1 MTLLGQVVAASA
13 EVAATRSRK
22 AKTTTLA
29 TLLARLEP
37 DEIRPATAWLAGEML
52 QGRTGIGWRTLQ
64 SVSPSPAETSTLSVG
79 DVDAAL
85 DRLAALA
92 GSGTGVGRRRAD
104 ELGAL
109 LDAATEDEGRF
120 LVRLLGGELR
130 QGALEGIMIEAVAAA
145 AETPAAAVR
154 RAFMLSGRLPT
165 TAHTALTGGDLGAVG
180 LEVMRPVRPML
191 ASPGDSLD
199 AALAELGPPDGDP
212 GVVVEHKLD
221 GARIQVHRRGD
232 EVRVWSRTLR
242 EITDAVPEIVALT
255 RALAVETVVLDGET
269 LAVAEDG
276 RPRPFQESMQGL
288 GSGARGTER
297 SGADAIE
304 RVMQPWFFDC
314 LHRDGVDLLD
324 EPLAARREVLAEVV
338 GDRLIPGVVRPTAAQ
353 AESAVADALAA
364 GQEGSMVKALDSTY
378 SAGRRGRAWQ
388 KVKPS
393 HTLDLV
399 VLACEWGSGRRRG
412 WLSNIHLGARG
423 EDGFVM
429 IGKTF
434 KGMTDATLTWQTET
448 FPRYETH
455 RDSWTVYLRPEIVVE
470 IEIDGVQTSTRYPGG
485 VALRF
490 ARVVRYRDDKTAAEA
505 DTIDTVRALRA

>member
-1 MTLLGQVVAASA
+1 MTLLGAVVATSS

-22 AKTTTLA
+22 AKTAALA
-29 TLLARLEP
+29 TLLASLEP
-37 DEIRPATAWLAGEML
+37 DEVRPATAWLAGEML

-64 SVSPSPAETSTLSVG
+64 AVTPTPATDPTLTVG
-79 DVDAAL
+79 DVDATL

-92 GSGTGVGRRRAD
+92 GSGSGVGARRAA
-104 ELGAL
+104 ELAGL

-145 AETPAAAVR
+145 ATLASEATGSRVEVPADAVR

-165 TAHTALTGGDLGAVG
+165 TAQVALTSADPVADLGAIG
-180 LEVMRPVRPML
+180 LEVLRPVRPML

-199 AALAELGPPDGDP
+199 AALAELGAPDGDP

-221 GARIQVHRRGD
+221 GARIQVHRKGD
-232 EVRVWSRTLR
+232 EVRVWSRTLH
-242 EITDAVPEIVALT
+242 EITDAVPEIVGLV
-255 RALAVETVVLDGET
+255 RGLAVDTVVLDGET

-276 RPRPFQESMQGL
+276 RPRPFQESMKGL
-288 GSGARGTER
+288 GSGARGAER

-314 LHRDGVDLLD
+314 LHRDGVDLVD
-324 EPLAARREVLAEVV
+324 EPLATRREVLADVV
-338 GDRLIPGVVRPTAAQ
+338 GDRLIPGVVRPTVAQ
-353 AESAVADALAA
+353 AQAAVADALAA

-423 EDGFVM
+423 PDGDFVM
-429 IGKTF
+429 IGKT
-434 KGMTDATLTWQTET
+434 
-448 FPRYETH
+448 
-455 RDSWTVYLRPEIVVE
+455 
-470 IEIDGVQTSTRYPGG
+470 
-485 VALRF
+485 
-490 ARVVRYRDDKTAAEA
+490 
-505 DTIDTVRALRA
+505 

>member
-1 MTLLGQVVAASA
+1 MTLLGEVVAASA

-22 AKTTTLA
+22 AKTATLA
-29 TLLARLEP
+29 TLLAGLQP
-37 DEIRPATAWLAGEML
+37 DEVRPATAWLAGEML

-64 SVSPSPAETSTLSVG
+64 SVSPTPASTSTLTVG

-85 DRLAALA
+85 DRLAAMA
-92 GSGTGVGRRRAD
+92 GSGTGVGARRAA
-104 ELGAL
+104 ELGGL
-109 LDAATEDEGRF
+109 LDAATPDEGRF

-145 AETPAAAVR
+145 AEVPAEAVR
-154 RAFMLSGRLPT
+154 RAFMLSGRLPA
-165 TAHTALTGGDLGAVG
+165 TAHVALTGGDLGAIG
-180 LEVMRPVRPML
+180 LEVMRPLRPML
-191 ASPGDSLD
+191 ASPGDSLE
-199 AALAELGPPDGDP
+199 AALAELGAPDGDP

-242 EITDAVPEIVALT
+242 EITDGVPEIVALT
-255 RALAVETVVLDGET
+255 RTLPVETVVLDGET

-276 RPRPFQESMQGL
+276 RPRPFQESMKGL
-288 GSGARGTER
+288 GSGA
-297 SGADAIE
+297 
-304 RVMQPWFFDC
+304 MQPWFFDC
-314 LHRDGVDLLD
+314 LHRDGVDLVD
-324 EPLAARREVLAEVV
+324 EPLSTRREVLAEVV
-338 GDRLIPGVVRPTAAQ
+338 GDRLIPGVVRPTAAE
-353 AESAVADALAA
+353 AEQAVADALAA

-378 SAGRRGRAWQ
+378 SAGRRGRSWQ

-399 VLACEWGSGRRRG
+399 VLGVEWGSGRRRG
-412 WLSNIHLGARG
+412 WLSNIHLGARSGREG
-423 EDGFVM
+423 EDAAEFVM

-434 KGMTDATLTWQTET
+434 KGMTDDILRWQTET

-455 RDSWTVYLRPEIVVE
+455 RDDWTLYLRPEIVVE
-470 IEIDGVQTSTRYPGG
+470 IELDGVQTSTRYPGG

-505 DTIDTVRALRA
+505 DTLETVRALKM

>member
-1 MTLLGQVVAASA
+1 MTLLGEVVAASG

-64 SVSPSPAETSTLSVG
+64 AVSPSPAETSTLTVG

-85 DRLAALA
+85 DRLAAMA
-92 GSGTGVGRRRAD
+92 GSGTGVGARRAA

-145 AETPAAAVR
+145 AEVPGEAVR

-165 TAHTALTGGDLGAVG
+165 TAHTALTGGDLAAFG

-199 AALAELGPPDGDP
+199 AALAELGPPDGEP

-221 GARIQVHRRGD
+221 GARIQVHRSGD
-232 EVRVWSRTLR
+232 EVRVWSRTLK
-242 EITDAVPEIVALT
+242 EITGAVPEIVALT
-255 RALAVETVVLDGET
+255 RALPVETVVLDGET

-288 GSGARGTER
+288 GSGA
-297 SGADAIE
+297 
-304 RVMQPWFFDC
+304 MQPWFFDC

-324 EPLAARREVLAEVV
+324 EPLAVRREVLAEVV
-338 GDRLIPGVVRPTAAQ
+338 GDRLIPGVVRPSAAE
-353 AESAVADALAA
+353 AEQAVADALAA

-412 WLSNIHLGARG
+412 WLSNIHLGARDPATG
-423 EDGFVM
+423 DFVM

-455 RDSWTVYLRPEIVVE
+455 RDSWAVYLRPEIVVE
-470 IEIDGVQTSTRYPGG
+470 IELDGVQTSTRYPGG

-505 DTIDTVRALRA
+505 DTIETVRALRL

>member
-1 MTLLGQVVAASA
+1 MLFAAVVEASSQVG
-13 EVAATRSRK
+13 ATRSRK
-22 AKTTTLA
+22 AKTAALA
-29 TLLARLEP
+29 AVLADAGP
-37 DEIRPATAWLAGEML
+37 DEVRPVTAWLAGEML
-52 QGRTGIGWRTLQ
+52 QGRTGIGWRTL
-64 SVSPSPAETSTLSVG
+64 SGLSVDPAVEPSLSIG

-92 GSGTGVGRRRAD
+92 GSGTGVGARRTA
-104 ELGAL
+104 ELEGLLGA
-109 LDAATEDEGRF
+109 ATADEGRF

-130 QGALEGIMIEAVAAA
+130 QGALEGLMIEAVASAG
-145 AETPAAAVR
+145 EVPADAVR

-165 TAHTALTGGDLGAVG
+165 TAVAALTSADPVAELGAIG
-180 LEVMRPVRPML
+180 LEVMRPLRPML

-199 AALAELGPPDGDP
+199 AALAELGAPDGEP

-242 EITDAVPEIVALT
+242 EITSSVPEIVALA
-255 RALAVETVVLDGET
+255 RGLDVGTVVLDGET

-288 GSGARGTER
+288 GNGA
-297 SGADAIE
+297 
-304 RVMQPWFFDC
+304 MQPWFFDC
-314 LHRDGVDLLD
+314 LHRDGVDLVD
-324 EPLAARREVLAEVV
+324 EPLSTRRRELAEVV
-338 GDRLIPGVVRPTAAQ
+338 GDRLIPGVVRPTPEQAAG
-353 AESAVADALAA
+353 AVAEALAA
-364 GQEGSMVKALDSTY
+364 GQEGSMVKALDSAYT
-378 SAGRRGRAWQ
+378 AGRRGRSWQ
-388 KVKPS
+388 KVKPA

-399 VLACEWGSGRRRG
+399 ILACEWGSGRRHG

-423 EDGFVM
+423 ADGEFVM

-434 KGMTDATLTWQTET
+434 KGMTDETLRWQTET

-455 RDSWTVYLRPEIVVE
+455 RDAHTVYLRPEIVVE
-470 IEIDGVQTSTRYPGG
+470 IELDGVQTSTRYPGG

-490 ARVVRYRDDKTAAEA
+490 ARVVRYRDDKPASEA
-505 DTIDTVRALRA
+505 DTLETVKGLRPR

>member
-1 MTLLGQVVAASA
+1 MTLLGEVVAASA

-22 AKTTTLA
+22 AKTATLA
-29 TLLARLEP
+29 TLLAGLQP
-37 DEIRPATAWLAGEML
+37 DEVRPATAWLAGEML

-64 SVSPSPAETSTLSVG
+64 SVSPTPASDSTLTVG

-92 GSGTGVGRRRAD
+92 GSGTGVGARRAA
-104 ELGAL
+104 ELGGL
-109 LDAATEDEGRF
+109 LDAATPDEGRF

-130 QGALEGIMIEAVAAA
+130 QGALEGIMIEAVASA
-145 AETPAAAVR
+145 AELPAEAVR

-165 TAHTALTGGDLGAVG
+165 TAHVALTGGDLGAIG
-180 LEVMRPVRPML
+180 LEVMRPLRPML
-191 ASPGDSLD
+191 ASPGDSLE
-199 AALAELGPPDGDP
+199 AALAELGAPDGDP

-242 EITDAVPEIVALT
+242 EITDGVPEIVALT
-255 RALAVETVVLDGET
+255 RTLPVETVVLDGET

-276 RPRPFQESMQGL
+276 RPRPFQESMKGL
-288 GSGARGTER
+288 GSGAT
-297 SGADAIE
+297 A
-304 RVMQPWFFDC
+304 PWFFDC
-314 LHRDGVDLLD
+314 LHRDGVDLVD
-324 EPLAARREVLAEVV
+324 EPLSTRREVLAEVV
-338 GDRLIPGVVRPTAAQ
+338 GDRLIPGVVRPTAAG
-353 AESAVADALAA
+353 AEQAVADALAA

-378 SAGRRGRAWQ
+378 SAGRRGRSWQ

-399 VLACEWGSGRRRG
+399 VLGVEWGSGRRRG

-423 EDGFVM
+423 ADGEFVM

-434 KGMTDATLTWQTET
+434 KGMTDDILRWQTET

-455 RDSWTVYLRPEIVVE
+455 RDDWTLYLRPEIVVE
-470 IEIDGVQTSTRYPGG
+470 IELDGVQTSTRYPGG

-490 ARVVRYRDDKTAAEA
+490 ARVVRYRDDKPAAEA
-505 DTIDTVRALRA
+505 DTLETVRALKM